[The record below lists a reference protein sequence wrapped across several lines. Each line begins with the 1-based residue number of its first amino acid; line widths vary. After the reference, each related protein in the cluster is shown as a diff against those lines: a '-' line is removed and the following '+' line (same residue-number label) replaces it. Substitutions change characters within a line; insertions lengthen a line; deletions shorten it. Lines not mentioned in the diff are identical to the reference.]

1 MDEIY
6 KIRRELRIA
15 QRKVQDMEALLCLR
29 TAKIHSPGLAYKLVQ
44 DALRKPDEV
53 RAEAE
58 IKMEEATQKTALMKD
73 EVTRLVERITA
84 LESAITPV
92 GEDGTKHEP
101 RSPTYFLP
109 FED

>member
-29 TAKIHSPGLAYKLVQ
+29 TAKIHSPRQAHKLVQ
-44 DALRKPDEV
+44 EALRKPDEV

-58 IKMEEATQKTALMKD
+58 IEMDEATQKTSLMKE
-73 EVTRLVERITA
+73 EVDRLVERINI
-84 LESAITPV
+84 LERTFMFTE
-92 GEDGTKHEP
+92 G
-101 RSPTYFLP
+101 
-109 FED
+109 